1 MYASTKTAADIIM
14 DRESLSEW
22 AKDKPLSILQ
32 LDPADRAVLRIAD
45 ERDAIQKKTF
55 TKWVNKHLKKANR
68 RVEDLFED
76 LRDGHNLLSLL
87 EVLSGEHLPREK
99 GKMRF
104 HMLQNAQMALDF
116 LRYKKIKLVNIR
128 AEDIVDGNPKLTL
141 GLIWT
146 IILHFQI
153 SDIVVGKEDNVSA
166 REALL
171 SWARRSTSRY
181 PGVRV
186 NDFTTSWRDGLAFSA
201 LVHRN
206 RPDLLDWR
214 KARTIRPSERLE
226 NAFYI
231 AEKEYG
237 VTRLLDPEDVDTNEP
252 DEKSLITYI
261 SSLYDVF
268 PEPPSIHPL
277 FDVESQRRVQ
287 EYRDLAR
294 QYIYW
299 CREKSAYLQERT
311 FPSNLIEL
319 KRLLNDLHHFRSE
332 EVSARKREKLKLV
345 QIYKELER
353 YFESIG
359 EIDVAPELRPDAI
372 EKAWYRMQTALQDRE
387 IILQQEI
394 ERLERLQ
401 RLAEKVQ
408 REIKHIEV
416 KLTDIETHIS
426 EETVRIDRLHPV
438 DAKNIVE
445 SFELELRHMEE
456 PIQNMNQDCHLLSEG
471 HYNTVE
477 DLHKKVNKVHQ
488 RWAQLRATL
497 HTNLVQKLSGLK
509 YPIHETTLTRQT
521 RMVVESR
528 QIETNQHF
536 RNLQEHIEWCQ
547 TKLKQLLAADFG
559 SDLGS
564 VKEELDRQQYE
575 HKIIDQFH
583 VKILNDERHQNK
595 FINDELH
602 LYQQRLNQLQKVYA
616 ELLSTSTK
624 RLSDLDSL
632 QHFLIQASAELQ
644 WLNEKEQIEISRD
657 WADKN
662 LDLSSVHRYY
672 ENLMSDLEKRELHFG
687 TILDRGETLLN
698 QQHPASKCIESHLTV
713 LQQQWAWLL
722 QLTLCLEVHLK
733 HATEYHQFFAEIK
746 DAEQWLI
753 NRDETLNNKYSQ
765 SDFGLDQGENL
776 LRGMQDLREEF
787 NAFGET
793 VANLQ
798 HRAQTIVPLTKRR
811 QPLSQPGSV
820 QAICAYQQQGQIQ
833 IDKGETCTL
842 LDNSGRLK
850 WRVRTSKDFEGPIP
864 SACLLIP
871 PPDKEAT
878 TAAERLK
885 RLFDRSINLW
895 QKKHLRLRQNMIFAT
910 IRVVKSWDFDQFLA
924 MGPEQRTAIRRALN
938 DDADKLLSEGDP
950 NDPQL
955 RRLSREMEEVNR
967 LFDEFEKRARA
978 EEESKKAS
986 RIFTEE
992 CVSVKAKLEDMAREL
1007 EQNISA
1013 PLPRDVD
1020 SLDHVLQI
1028 HSDYERR
1035 LHLLDPEL
1043 QHLQETFRTIVLK
1056 TPALKKSLDSLMVL
1070 WKELSSLSNL
1080 HKDRLKL
1087 LETSLIG
1094 LDDNEH
1100 FISEIENELGRH
1112 RDLPS
1117 TPEGLQMIFKQL
1129 SQIQEAVTQQQP
1141 HMEKMTDAADQLGRM
1156 GVPSKVLNDLKRLHS
1171 NVERL
1176 NTRWSAICNQL
1187 AERMRSCEN
1196 AIVMMKNLH
1205 SSIQVEES
1213 WVDGTTEKLSAMPAA
1228 TSAYELDKMLGEA
1241 LERKAKIENINLSG
1255 KRLLREAKIYD
1266 SKCLHFIDWLL
1277 EVRPSFSP
1285 PHQDWDNI
1293 DPVAVQNLSIFC
1305 NNLNTKFQYLL
1316 EQLYQRLQ
1324 VAIDANEFE
1333 RLKFAESLEEPLK
1346 ILQRHKIPT
1355 TKNYDCFTT
1364 TNKTTTQYASIKDIR
1379 TPIGIA
1385 IAISEGDS
1393 QTEKKESANLEKNI
1407 ELENNRQVPDCKAL
1421 SDISPGCSLRIN
1433 EATQPIALNVNAGRL
1448 LASDDRIP
1456 LGEAVNRKLIDV
1468 QPFYKLMDPRSD
1480 SETKNISQLEVLQ
1493 EEYNRKKADR
1503 EAMVK
1508 PNEEKNLADID
1519 KLDKFKTINRNSDTE
1534 TITPDYV
1541 VRHESVTI
1549 KSNALC
1555 LSDAIEHGL
1564 VNSDGWIADRN
1575 SGERFKLDVAIAKQI
1590 IDPSIREVVDVSNDS
1605 KITVEEAIRRGILNV
1620 AMGHYINES
1629 TEEKL
1634 SFHDAKT
1641 LQLITKPCTLKDVCD
1656 KNLMDKMA
1664 RITSPMCR
1672 KKLTITEAIEVGV
1685 LDFDS
1690 LKCITRKK
1698 GELVT
1703 LQNAIKDDIILPAE
1717 SQYRNFSTGEIF
1729 SIPEAVERGLIS
1741 SVRQT
1746 PIFDI
1751 DGFKDRQSND
1761 FFSFNVALSRGILH
1775 RSSSGFTVE
1784 IIRDT
1789 YKSLEEAMIE
1799 GLIRSE
1805 VYEMFHKKVGIKNA
1819 SGKEFNL
1826 LDLCYHNLINPKSG
1840 CLLDPK
1846 SGQTIPL
1853 DIALKRK
1860 FITAEGAL
1868 RLSSLLNITLT
1879 TETVTRTVNRYVTI
1893 HTKEQLRLPSTKA
1906 LSFTEAIRQE
1916 LVDEDKQMFTDPNT
1930 GMTYSIQQALTYGLL
1945 GVDSNDNLSESA
1957 KKFKST
1963 ITIMAKQRVADMD
1976 PNEANLQQYV
1986 DNYLDI
1992 PFTENHSNSG
2002 DLNDKFIGSDQVS
2015 IMVKENS
2022 QTAKCEIFSPE
2033 PLQIA
2038 PGIIYDPSTAL
2049 VIFIQSGQTENILK
2063 AARLGLIDDKLIRI
2077 FDPETQENISL
2088 RESVDRKIY
2097 DPELCSIL
2105 AESGCRLNI
2114 ITAIQKGV
2122 LTVSGTPLVAAEDAL
2137 HLVKFI
2143 ANPSTN
2149 EQITAEVA
2157 YERGTIAKDNLITQK
2172 SIARAM
2178 RNEKIGVFHKIR
2190 KVRLKLKE
2198 ALEKG
2203 AIDGETYG
2211 ILKNEQNFINENN
2224 ERLSISEAIDL
2235 GFVDG
2240 NKGKVVDPQR
2250 NCILNL
2256 HEAVDAHII
2265 DSDAAGLLIP
2275 LVKSLSIPKLM
2286 EQGLIDTKTNK
2297 IIHPESACFLNIHE
2311 AIICE
2316 ILDPFSKIK
2325 EPAEC
2330 TIIDAF
2336 EKKIIDADE
2345 CTFKVNKK
2353 SLSLT
2358 ESIAL
2363 NIFETKSDLKP
2374 SLMPIPPVGMTFAV
2388 IVERGLL
2395 KTKPASI
2402 IHPELKIQIPL
2413 QKAIKEGFIMSIP
2426 YPPKSKAIGV
2436 IQAVEEGLINVENKT
2451 FSHPDEDVHLSIR
2464 QALEKGVLVVKPI
2477 CEFVASQRPTPQTNF
2492 TDSVNTA
2499 HEISTKTIELT
2510 QEYVLISNDEFRNI
2524 ETQVS
2529 RSTSEGNVLETTV
2542 SDNRAKTK
2550 HLNSFA
2556 QISNDRGQS
2565 CVSRVHI
2572 EKNYV
2577 PEVAEKPK
2585 PSSSYT
2591 TVNKAKEA
2599 LTKGTTGI
2607 VAAHVLAGASIV
2619 SGIKEFNSGI
2629 TKGSFKK
2636 GKKQKKRESNE
2647 DVDTEQNKLSSISEQ
2662 RLVRSAS
2669 PVLHDPDNSFKDLQL
2684 EANVFSDRNEN
2695 QVEIKRTQ
2703 NVDTE
2708 DHINSPRSSKTNST
2722 CPGFKADVTANTG
2735 QVPFDLI
2742 SQTTAYE
2749 PKEESLKN
2757 NLMKCNKMQWTSQK
2771 VNNFGPSPYLVNTS
2785 DQITIENLSRLNV
2798 YDKNN
2803 EHFTNPSTGSKIPFH
2818 ALVSEMNIFNPETTL
2833 VKNFTTEQYE
2843 SLTQALERPL
2853 LDRNNGHMVDPKTGT
2868 KISFFESVH
2877 RNWIVLSK
2885 INERKQAAI
2894 ENVINKKT
2902 GEVILEDGRVSSIV
2916 DAINNGVIDIQSIS
2930 VRDPV
2935 SGEVIPLRMA
2945 IELGVVDMQA
2955 GTVIDIQTL
2964 QEIPMEDAFKLGF
2977 LVPGSRKPISLEAA
2991 VRQGL
2996 YDPATGKLYD
3006 LESNNQVDVQRS
3018 IEIGLINPKIS
3029 LIVDTTT
3036 KREIKLDCALED
3048 DLVVTEI
3055 GKIKDKK
3062 ANILVSLDV
3071 GLERK
3076 LLKTDHI
3083 TWSLPEMLQREYY
3096 IPRSGKI
3103 LNPITGEEICI
3114 RQAIEFGVVELDSCL
3129 IKNDEKSLIVSSKQ
3143 AIKEGLL
3150 DIVQGTLSCPNIQ
3163 LDEAFV
3169 KGYIFSTKKPLSLV
3183 DCLLR
3188 EIYDPNTARFS
3199 IDEESVDLQTAL
3211 VLKLI
3216 NSEELILLDPKNDCI
3231 ISLREAISKGYIDP
3245 IHGLVISPY
3254 SNTGQSLPE
3263 ALESRILIPH
3273 KRKRSLPD
3281 AVYRGLYD
3289 PKTGVFSNTITRE
3302 KLSTECAIRRG
3313 ILDPNS
3319 TIVNTAD
3326 KVLSFEM
3333 AIASGFVDTKKGTV
3347 KDKYNRAI
3355 DYKEAFDRGIL
3366 IETQIPISLME
3377 AIIKRIYNE
3386 QDDTFMDP
3394 RTGKKLSLSEAIENK
3409 LLDEESVQI
3418 KDSNTDLYEEFNL
3431 SDAKATGLIDSCSA
3445 VLIYNNQKFTIKDAF
3460 DVGIL
3465 NDTRAPISLQKALH
3479 RGLFDEIDGKFV
3491 DPNNKRKLTLLEAI
3505 RNFVINSQLPCYFD
3519 AVPENMHDLAETCHM
3534 GIINCIE
3541 GVFRVPGS
3549 NTFISLHKALKL
3561 GLIVD
3566 IENSNFG
3573 LYELLAMKFYDVAT
3587 RKVVHPVSG
3596 RRLSLKEAC
3605 AEGIVSSS
3613 ASLVKNHKTGQYTNL
3628 AFSIKHNFID
3638 DINGCYNLSESNQ
3651 IDLQEARAQGL
3662 IVSNRRYFDLELI
3675 MKMRLLDSE
3684 SGTFCDPISGDFC
3697 NLLQGIQSGLI
3708 NATTTAFKNLA
3719 TGEDIPL
3726 ILAIEKGDV
3735 DVEKG
3740 RVFDHGRKIS
3750 YNYDVAMRRGVFVT
3764 MTKAMSDED
3773 LVRRHS
3779 RCLNEHISGS
3789 VSFNGPREM
3798 SLEEAIAYKII
3809 DPKFAFVRDYK
3820 SHKEV
3825 SFEIA
3830 RQSGIIDLSKR
3841 TFVDPE
3847 ASIFQFDATSVIFA
3861 SEPITF
3867 DRAVEINALDLK
3879 SGVLT
3884 YINSSKCQ
3892 EEESVNNAPEFKV
3905 YSLKDAI
3912 TKGIMD
3918 PDSAFVKD
3926 LAKSKLVRLP
3936 EAFRKGLIDANQAN
3950 VVNTKTSKICSLQE
3964 AYESGLLITPKRS
3977 FSLIEAIT
3985 FKLYIPSTGT
3995 FIDPFHTNGNITK
4008 PRTITLAEA
4017 ITNGLIEPSSTV
4029 IRNSST
4035 GEIIP
4040 FTAAINVGLVD
4051 SQKGCLLCV
4060 DHSNVDFAEAAEKG
4074 LLLKAE
4080 QRQAVFEKFNL
4091 CEQNVTNL
4099 LEWVNKIEHK
4109 IANIGGPRE
4118 KMDELR
4124 NQINAIKQIK
4134 DEIESQQRSVATC
4147 SEQIRQ
4153 IVLTGGDVL
4162 SAPEI
4167 ATVESAGR
4175 ELRSRVD
4182 RANDRVQRL
4191 LRRLDASRDELTKL
4205 RSELDIFSAWLQSA
4219 RHILEDKERSLSDLS
4234 RLSTQVESIREFV
4247 SDVIGHQA
4255 DLRFITMA
4263 TQKFVDESKEFL
4275 AILNDFRTSL
4285 PERLP
4290 HVEPLPST
4298 ESSIR
4303 QEVSLASAHYKDL
4316 MNRVNA
4322 LQDRISGLSGRQRE
4336 YQESIDKVNEWLR
4349 SIRPHA
4355 LRIIGDPI
4363 GEDSKSVQEQMSEAK
4378 ALYNE
4383 LLSNGRLV
4391 DYAQQTLDSLLR
4403 TLGTQLNPAEIKLLE
4418 LPITELKES
4427 YQGLLDSLGEH
4438 CKNLD
4443 RTLVQSQGVQDALE
4457 SLSNWVTQ
4465 AEEKYKLQLRLAS
4478 LIKERLQEQMREHK
4492 AFLADVQSHQ
4502 ISIDSVYSS
4511 AQLLVKAALSAR
4523 IAKMV
4528 ENNLNDITNK
4538 FNRLFDKAVKRGE
4551 FFDDIYNKLCRY
4563 LDEITNVEQSIGS
4576 LQEAIDSR
4584 DTTLLTAEDQMKR
4597 MIEISNRKEKFSS
4610 TFDDCMR
4617 HGKDLITIR
4626 DVTDTSLLRDR
4637 IKALESQWR
4646 NFTVNLEDKM
4656 KLSKQKSEH
4665 RATYENLKSQ
4675 VLIWLAGMESRIAG
4689 LDPVAIDLNKI
4700 TQQNDELKPIFKDYR
4715 EYASTIDKIN
4725 DIGAHYDALI
4735 RPESPSRKR
4744 SIFSPIK
4751 RVSPL
4756 RRMSGETRSPSPTK
4770 GGILSPLS
4778 TGSSGFGSRRSSQD
4792 GFQLTEISPVQQQLS
4807 EINNRYGLIG
4817 VRLNDRQNELD
4828 NMNEEIRKQ
4837 YENLK
4842 NLSIFL
4848 DRIHRQLPKE
4858 TISNKDEVDRCNKQA
4873 KRTIEDMYE
4882 KQSLLDTTKTQIKDI
4897 LRRKSEV
4904 YGADQLRTENE
4915 NVLDKWKHLSEACK
4929 NCINFSDKLRDFL
4942 DTHNNLKNWLDSK
4955 ERMLT
4960 VLGPIS
4966 SDPRMVQSQVQQVQV
4981 LREEFRTQQ
4990 PQLKHFQEIGQ
5001 SILNYP
5007 HSETLDGVAVSKK
5020 LQDIDGKWEDLV
5032 SRLDERA
5039 NCLGGAADSSKEFD
5053 AAVSRLKEALQ
5064 QISDNLD
5071 ILPSHMDYQEK
5082 LRKIENL
5089 ERQLEGQRPLLAD
5102 AEQSATAL
5110 CNILGDSASRADVNS
5125 RVVALGKQYQTLQKK
5140 LDTKKAETE
5149 ATLRNGRQFTESC
5162 SKTLGWLSGELTN
5175 LNERLLVSAHKPSLQ
5190 HQVDSHEP
5198 IYREIMARE
5207 HEIIMLLNKGKDL
5220 SDLQQD
5226 RIAKRD
5232 LDRIQQQWEK
5242 LRREAVERHT
5252 RLQTCME
5259 YCRKYIQNSE
5269 IFLTWLR
5276 LAEDK
5281 LNSFAPGVL
5290 SKSKL
5295 ENHLRDLQAF
5305 RSEVWKHSNDYENT
5319 KVSGETFLN
5328 SCDIDKESISK
5339 ELRDIHEK
5347 WESLNN
5353 DLIARAQEIENYSR
5367 RLGDFNDELRNLNH
5381 DVSRCEDRL
5390 AAHDALGG
5398 TAKDAKLVERVK
5410 TIREELRNL
5419 QNPLQRLKNM
5429 ANEICVEIRA
5439 LGGDAEHL
5447 IDDVDNIADRITEL
5461 ERRLNDRLDVLQSV
5475 ATAVSHF
5482 NDKVKVLATD
5492 INELENEIENLSA
5505 PAREIQIVQVQY
5517 DETTKLRSKIDRAAE
5532 GIEECELAA
5541 DALVDA
5547 GFSPDAAQTREQ
5559 ISILRKNLMRLD
5571 NRLRSHSHILEETLL
5586 TLQNFYEIQ
5595 SHTLNDIH
5603 KVVEEFRLMKPVA
5616 SELDHIRRQQEDFRN
5631 FRMQKLESLC
5641 KNVDKV
5647 NITGRDLVRSAASG
5661 VSTNNIEKDLE
5672 NLNECWNDL
5681 KERMNERDRRLDVA
5695 LLHSGKFQEALE
5707 GLAKWLSDT
5716 EEMVKNQKA
5725 PSSDYKVIKAQ
5736 LQEQKF
5742 LKKMLLDRQNSM
5754 SSLSSLSKE
5763 VISHTDISERSV
5775 IEKQLQDLMERFDT
5789 LTYGAE
5795 RRERDLEE
5803 TMGIAKRFHDK
5814 INPLQ
5819 LWLDTTERT
5828 VKSMELVPTDEEK
5841 IQQRIL
5847 EHERLHNEILEE
5859 KPNFSQMADIASQ
5872 LMHLIS
5878 DDEAVNLSEKVR
5890 KITDRYTELVDSS
5903 ENIGSLLNES
5913 RKGLRHLVLTY
5924 QDLAAWMEHME
5935 IELKRFHSVPVFAEK
5950 LLEQMDLL
5958 LQLNENIANHAP
5970 NVESTVECGAE
5981 LMKHISN
5988 DEALQLKD
5996 KLDSLQ
6002 RRYGEL
6008 TNRGGDLLKNS
6019 QNALPLVQQFHGGH
6033 SRLIEWMQ
6041 IAETSLSLSE
6051 PRQFDVLRLEGELAE
6066 MRTVLDVVNL
6076 VGPQLCQISPGEGA
6090 AVIENIVT
6098 RDNRRFDAIVEQIQR
6113 KAERLHLSNQR
6124 AKEVM
6129 NGIDELLEWFR
6140 DMDATLRDAELPAI
6154 EPKLVRGQLQE
6165 HRSINDDISGQKGR
6179 VRDITAASKKVLRE
6193 SPQSDNTS
6201 TLREK
6206 LEDLKEIVETVVQL
6220 CSERLSTLE
6229 QALPLSE
6236 HFADSHAGLS
6246 AWFDDMEAQISRLS
6260 TPALRPDQ
6268 ISQQQDRNER
6278 LLQSILEHK
6287 PLLDKLNKTGEA
6299 LGALVTD
6306 DDSGKINEILTTDS
6320 ARYSALRQEV
6330 RERQQA
6336 LENALQESSQF
6347 SDKIE
6352 GLLRALTNT
6361 VEQVNQL
6368 DPLSALPQK
6377 IREQIED
6384 NAAIGE
6390 DLEKRADAFN
6400 AVQRAANDVI
6410 AKAGNKSDPAIRDIK
6425 SKLEKLNTLWSDVKK
6440 ATKRR
6445 GSSLNDILSL
6455 AESFWNQLLC
6465 VMKSLKDLEENLSAQ
6480 EAPAAQPQEIQKQQ
6494 VALQEIRYEIDQTKP
6509 EVEQVRRRGNNLMS
6523 MCGEPDKPEVKK
6535 HIDDLDNAWDNITAL
6550 YAKREENL
6558 IDAMEKAME
6567 FHETLQKLLQF
6578 LTNAEENFTRLGQ
6591 IGTDIDAVKQQ
6602 IDQLRSFK
6610 DEVDPH
6616 MVKIEALNRQA
6627 IELTERTSPEQAAS
6641 IREPLLVVNR
6651 RWDSLLRCMVER
6663 QKQLEHALLHLGQF
6677 QHALSE
6683 LLVWI
6688 NKTDITLD
6696 QLKPIPGDPQLL
6708 EVELA
6713 KLKVLANDIQA
6724 HQNSVDTLND
6734 AGRHLIE
6741 SEKGSLEASTTQEK
6755 LRKLNQE
6762 WKTLLQKSSDRQ
6774 HELEE
6779 SLREAHGYISEVQD
6793 ILGWLGDVDA
6803 VIGASKPVGGL
6814 PETAAEQLERFM
6826 EVYNEL
6832 EENRPKV
6839 ETIQTQGQE
6848 YIKKQNQIKVSS
6860 SNLQHTLRTLKQ
6872 RWDAV
6877 ISRASDKKIKLEIA
6891 LKEATEFHETLQTF
6905 VEWLNQAE
6913 KQLANAQPVSRV
6925 LETIQAQMEDH
6936 KILQKD
6942 VSTHREAMLLL
6953 DKKGT
6958 HLKYFSQK
6966 QDVIL
6971 IKNLLVS
6978 VQHRWERIVSKAA
6991 ERTRALDHG
7000 YKEAREFN
7008 DSWSNMMQYLEETE
7022 AILDQII
7029 EEAANTKEP
7038 QKIKKCI
7045 SKIKDTHRQLT
7056 GKQSSYDSTM
7066 RSGKNL
7072 IERAPKSD
7080 EPIMG
7085 KMLCDLKDRWSRVL
7099 LKSIERQRKLEE
7111 ALLLSGQFS
7120 DALGELL
7127 DWLKKAESI
7136 LNQDGLVHGDLETV
7150 QGLWEQHKHLEQDLQ
7165 KRSTQ
7170 MQSVLKT
7177 GRGLERSGNNPDIG
7191 LQLDELQ
7198 SIWDE
7203 VKNDTAKRGERLQQA
7218 LKDAEKLNKNIQ
7230 GIFDWLDH
7238 AEHKLRY
7245 AKNAP
7250 DDERISREMMETHKE
7265 FMADLSLRERQKV
7278 ETFKFA
7284 EEIIS
7289 KAYPDAIPIIKNWLN
7304 IIEERW
7310 EEVKQWGVN
7319 RESKLEQ
7326 HLQSLKD
7333 LDDTIEKLLIWL
7345 NGLEATLLNLERE
7358 SLPDEIA
7365 PLEKLIEDHKEFM
7378 ENTARRQAEI
7388 DRACKPKQLT
7398 VGSRK
7403 TSRAAK
7409 TPVRGSSH
7417 DIREQS
7423 PDGTLRRQSFKGSR
7437 DYGLNVRKSGSR
7449 ITPNRDTPDRDRLPH
7464 YGPRF
7469 SPSSVGSELE
7479 FRSSRAKLL
7488 WDKWRQVWM
7497 LSWERQRRLNDHLMY
7512 LKDLERVRNFS
7523 WDDWRKRFL
7532 KYMNHKKSRLTDLFR
7547 KMDKD
7552 NNGLIPRGEFIDGIL
7567 NTKFDTSRMEMGA
7580 VADLFDRNGEGLIDW
7595 QEFIAALRPDWQER
7609 KPVTD
7614 SDKIHDEVK
7623 RLVMLCTCRQKFR
7636 VFQVGE
7642 GKYRFGDSQKLRLV
7656 RILRSTVMVRVGG
7669 GWVALDEFLQKNDPC
7684 RADEHLAEL
7693 MPIFE
7698 RIRAQEQVPC
7708 AFPIHMGAAGG
7719 TIFMR
7724 CNNSRSVPLSPH
7736 VIHCHPTTLSV
7747 RERSVRSIPM
7757 SKPSRSSLSA
7767 STPDSLSDNEG
7778 NQGGNTSGR
7787 YTPRKVTYTSIR
7799 TGLTPSASRP
7809 NSKPNSRP
7817 LSRQGSKPSSRQG
7830 STLSLDSTDEATP
7843 SRIPQRK
7850 ASSGGTGSNPRPS
7863 RLSVT
7868 PTTSRTNGAGAIPR
7882 KTASGSASPAPTIHG
7897 GMIRSSSIP
7906 ALTGFGFKP
7915 SIRTSRIPIKISLSE
7930 NSSPTCSALSSANYN
7945 FGRSGTSTPSGLQTP
7960 RKNSGDPSVSSNMRR
7975 TSRGTTPVEKREPF
7989 RL

>member
-1 MYASTKTAADIIM
+1 MTSHAYYK
-14 DRESLSEW
+14 DRLGFDPNEGQYESLNTIR
-22 AKDKPLSILQ
+22 KDKNRHYHYQQPQHRRQQQHSTTTSPARISILPGVTS
-32 LDPADRAVLRIAD
+32 LDQYVDTCPAKKAKSSPAVPHGGYEDALTQFKGTMSIWEYFVENLD
-45 ERDAIQKKTF
+45 NIYERDAIQKKTF
-55 TKWVNKHLKKANR
+55 TKWVNKHLKKTYTMLHVCVITNDGPCCPPYPANR

-1228 TSAYELDKMLGEA
+1228 TSAYELD
-1241 LERKAKIENINLSG
+1241 
-1255 KRLLREAKIYD
+1255 
-1266 SKCLHFIDWLL
+1266 
-1277 EVRPSFSP
+1277 
-1285 PHQDWDNI
+1285 
-1293 DPVAVQNLSIFC
+1293 
-1305 NNLNTKFQYLL
+1305 
-1316 EQLYQRLQ
+1316 
-1324 VAIDANEFE
+1324 
-1333 RLKFAESLEEPLK
+1333 
-1346 ILQRHKIPT
+1346 
-1355 TKNYDCFTT
+1355 
-1364 TNKTTTQYASIKDIR
+1364 
-1379 TPIGIA
+1379 
-1385 IAISEGDS
+1385 
-1393 QTEKKESANLEKNI
+1393 
-1407 ELENNRQVPDCKAL
+1407 
-1421 SDISPGCSLRIN
+1421 
-1433 EATQPIALNVNAGRL
+1433 
-1448 LASDDRIP
+1448 
-1456 LGEAVNRKLIDV
+1456 
-1468 QPFYKLMDPRSD
+1468 
-1480 SETKNISQLEVLQ
+1480 
-1493 EEYNRKKADR
+1493 
-1503 EAMVK
+1503 
-1508 PNEEKNLADID
+1508 
-1519 KLDKFKTINRNSDTE
+1519 
-1534 TITPDYV
+1534 
-1541 VRHESVTI
+1541 
-1549 KSNALC
+1549 
-1555 LSDAIEHGL
+1555 
-1564 VNSDGWIADRN
+1564 
-1575 SGERFKLDVAIAKQI
+1575 
-1590 IDPSIREVVDVSNDS
+1590 
-1605 KITVEEAIRRGILNV
+1605 
-1620 AMGHYINES
+1620 
-1629 TEEKL
+1629 
-1634 SFHDAKT
+1634 
-1641 LQLITKPCTLKDVCD
+1641 
-1656 KNLMDKMA
+1656 
-1664 RITSPMCR
+1664 
-1672 KKLTITEAIEVGV
+1672 
-1685 LDFDS
+1685 
-1690 LKCITRKK
+1690 
-1698 GELVT
+1698 
-1703 LQNAIKDDIILPAE
+1703 
-1717 SQYRNFSTGEIF
+1717 
-1729 SIPEAVERGLIS
+1729 
-1741 SVRQT
+1741 
-1746 PIFDI
+1746 
-1751 DGFKDRQSND
+1751 
-1761 FFSFNVALSRGILH
+1761 
-1775 RSSSGFTVE
+1775 
-1784 IIRDT
+1784 
-1789 YKSLEEAMIE
+1789 
-1799 GLIRSE
+1799 
-1805 VYEMFHKKVGIKNA
+1805 
-1819 SGKEFNL
+1819 
-1826 LDLCYHNLINPKSG
+1826 
-1840 CLLDPK
+1840 
-1846 SGQTIPL
+1846 
-1853 DIALKRK
+1853 
-1860 FITAEGAL
+1860 
-1868 RLSSLLNITLT
+1868 
-1879 TETVTRTVNRYVTI
+1879 
-1893 HTKEQLRLPSTKA
+1893 
-1906 LSFTEAIRQE
+1906 
-1916 LVDEDKQMFTDPNT
+1916 
-1930 GMTYSIQQALTYGLL
+1930 
-1945 GVDSNDNLSESA
+1945 
-1957 KKFKST
+1957 
-1963 ITIMAKQRVADMD
+1963 
-1976 PNEANLQQYV
+1976 
-1986 DNYLDI
+1986 
-1992 PFTENHSNSG
+1992 
-2002 DLNDKFIGSDQVS
+2002 
-2015 IMVKENS
+2015 
-2022 QTAKCEIFSPE
+2022 
-2033 PLQIA
+2033 
-2038 PGIIYDPSTAL
+2038 
-2049 VIFIQSGQTENILK
+2049 
-2063 AARLGLIDDKLIRI
+2063 
-2077 FDPETQENISL
+2077 
-2088 RESVDRKIY
+2088 
-2097 DPELCSIL
+2097 
-2105 AESGCRLNI
+2105 
-2114 ITAIQKGV
+2114 
-2122 LTVSGTPLVAAEDAL
+2122 
-2137 HLVKFI
+2137 
-2143 ANPSTN
+2143 
-2149 EQITAEVA
+2149 
-2157 YERGTIAKDNLITQK
+2157 
-2172 SIARAM
+2172 
-2178 RNEKIGVFHKIR
+2178 
-2190 KVRLKLKE
+2190 
-2198 ALEKG
+2198 
-2203 AIDGETYG
+2203 
-2211 ILKNEQNFINENN
+2211 
-2224 ERLSISEAIDL
+2224 
-2235 GFVDG
+2235 
-2240 NKGKVVDPQR
+2240 
-2250 NCILNL
+2250 
-2256 HEAVDAHII
+2256 
-2265 DSDAAGLLIP
+2265 
-2275 LVKSLSIPKLM
+2275 
-2286 EQGLIDTKTNK
+2286 
-2297 IIHPESACFLNIHE
+2297 
-2311 AIICE
+2311 
-2316 ILDPFSKIK
+2316 
-2325 EPAEC
+2325 
-2330 TIIDAF
+2330 
-2336 EKKIIDADE
+2336 
-2345 CTFKVNKK
+2345 
-2353 SLSLT
+2353 
-2358 ESIAL
+2358 
-2363 NIFETKSDLKP
+2363 
-2374 SLMPIPPVGMTFAV
+2374 
-2388 IVERGLL
+2388 
-2395 KTKPASI
+2395 
-2402 IHPELKIQIPL
+2402 
-2413 QKAIKEGFIMSIP
+2413 
-2426 YPPKSKAIGV
+2426 
-2436 IQAVEEGLINVENKT
+2436 
-2451 FSHPDEDVHLSIR
+2451 
-2464 QALEKGVLVVKPI
+2464 
-2477 CEFVASQRPTPQTNF
+2477 
-2492 TDSVNTA
+2492 
-2499 HEISTKTIELT
+2499 
-2510 QEYVLISNDEFRNI
+2510 
-2524 ETQVS
+2524 
-2529 RSTSEGNVLETTV
+2529 
-2542 SDNRAKTK
+2542 
-2550 HLNSFA
+2550 
-2556 QISNDRGQS
+2556 
-2565 CVSRVHI
+2565 
-2572 EKNYV
+2572 
-2577 PEVAEKPK
+2577 
-2585 PSSSYT
+2585 
-2591 TVNKAKEA
+2591 
-2599 LTKGTTGI
+2599 
-2607 VAAHVLAGASIV
+2607 
-2619 SGIKEFNSGI
+2619 
-2629 TKGSFKK
+2629 
-2636 GKKQKKRESNE
+2636 
-2647 DVDTEQNKLSSISEQ
+2647 
-2662 RLVRSAS
+2662 
-2669 PVLHDPDNSFKDLQL
+2669 
-2684 EANVFSDRNEN
+2684 
-2695 QVEIKRTQ
+2695 
-2703 NVDTE
+2703 
-2708 DHINSPRSSKTNST
+2708 
-2722 CPGFKADVTANTG
+2722 
-2735 QVPFDLI
+2735 
-2742 SQTTAYE
+2742 
-2749 PKEESLKN
+2749 
-2757 NLMKCNKMQWTSQK
+2757 
-2771 VNNFGPSPYLVNTS
+2771 
-2785 DQITIENLSRLNV
+2785 
-2798 YDKNN
+2798 
-2803 EHFTNPSTGSKIPFH
+2803 
-2818 ALVSEMNIFNPETTL
+2818 
-2833 VKNFTTEQYE
+2833 
-2843 SLTQALERPL
+2843 
-2853 LDRNNGHMVDPKTGT
+2853 
-2868 KISFFESVH
+2868 
-2877 RNWIVLSK
+2877 
-2885 INERKQAAI
+2885 
-2894 ENVINKKT
+2894 
-2902 GEVILEDGRVSSIV
+2902 
-2916 DAINNGVIDIQSIS
+2916 
-2930 VRDPV
+2930 
-2935 SGEVIPLRMA
+2935 
-2945 IELGVVDMQA
+2945 
-2955 GTVIDIQTL
+2955 
-2964 QEIPMEDAFKLGF
+2964 
-2977 LVPGSRKPISLEAA
+2977 
-2991 VRQGL
+2991 
-2996 YDPATGKLYD
+2996 
-3006 LESNNQVDVQRS
+3006 
-3018 IEIGLINPKIS
+3018 
-3029 LIVDTTT
+3029 
-3036 KREIKLDCALED
+3036 
-3048 DLVVTEI
+3048 
-3055 GKIKDKK
+3055 
-3062 ANILVSLDV
+3062 
-3071 GLERK
+3071 
-3076 LLKTDHI
+3076 
-3083 TWSLPEMLQREYY
+3083 
-3096 IPRSGKI
+3096 
-3103 LNPITGEEICI
+3103 
-3114 RQAIEFGVVELDSCL
+3114 
-3129 IKNDEKSLIVSSKQ
+3129 
-3143 AIKEGLL
+3143 
-3150 DIVQGTLSCPNIQ
+3150 
-3163 LDEAFV
+3163 
-3169 KGYIFSTKKPLSLV
+3169 
-3183 DCLLR
+3183 
-3188 EIYDPNTARFS
+3188 
-3199 IDEESVDLQTAL
+3199 
-3211 VLKLI
+3211 
-3216 NSEELILLDPKNDCI
+3216 
-3231 ISLREAISKGYIDP
+3231 
-3245 IHGLVISPY
+3245 
-3254 SNTGQSLPE
+3254 
-3263 ALESRILIPH
+3263 
-3273 KRKRSLPD
+3273 
-3281 AVYRGLYD
+3281 
-3289 PKTGVFSNTITRE
+3289 
-3302 KLSTECAIRRG
+3302 
-3313 ILDPNS
+3313 
-3319 TIVNTAD
+3319 
-3326 KVLSFEM
+3326 
-3333 AIASGFVDTKKGTV
+3333 
-3347 KDKYNRAI
+3347 
-3355 DYKEAFDRGIL
+3355 
-3366 IETQIPISLME
+3366 
-3377 AIIKRIYNE
+3377 
-3386 QDDTFMDP
+3386 
-3394 RTGKKLSLSEAIENK
+3394 
-3409 LLDEESVQI
+3409 
-3418 KDSNTDLYEEFNL
+3418 
-3431 SDAKATGLIDSCSA
+3431 
-3445 VLIYNNQKFTIKDAF
+3445 
-3460 DVGIL
+3460 
-3465 NDTRAPISLQKALH
+3465 
-3479 RGLFDEIDGKFV
+3479 
-3491 DPNNKRKLTLLEAI
+3491 
-3505 RNFVINSQLPCYFD
+3505 
-3519 AVPENMHDLAETCHM
+3519 
-3534 GIINCIE
+3534 
-3541 GVFRVPGS
+3541 
-3549 NTFISLHKALKL
+3549 
-3561 GLIVD
+3561 
-3566 IENSNFG
+3566 
-3573 LYELLAMKFYDVAT
+3573 
-3587 RKVVHPVSG
+3587 
-3596 RRLSLKEAC
+3596 
-3605 AEGIVSSS
+3605 
-3613 ASLVKNHKTGQYTNL
+3613 
-3628 AFSIKHNFID
+3628 
-3638 DINGCYNLSESNQ
+3638 
-3651 IDLQEARAQGL
+3651 
-3662 IVSNRRYFDLELI
+3662 
-3675 MKMRLLDSE
+3675 
-3684 SGTFCDPISGDFC
+3684 
-3697 NLLQGIQSGLI
+3697 
-3708 NATTTAFKNLA
+3708 
-3719 TGEDIPL
+3719 
-3726 ILAIEKGDV
+3726 
-3735 DVEKG
+3735 
-3740 RVFDHGRKIS
+3740 
-3750 YNYDVAMRRGVFVT
+3750 
-3764 MTKAMSDED
+3764 
-3773 LVRRHS
+3773 
-3779 RCLNEHISGS
+3779 
-3789 VSFNGPREM
+3789 
-3798 SLEEAIAYKII
+3798 
-3809 DPKFAFVRDYK
+3809 
-3820 SHKEV
+3820 
-3825 SFEIA
+3825 
-3830 RQSGIIDLSKR
+3830 
-3841 TFVDPE
+3841 
-3847 ASIFQFDATSVIFA
+3847 
-3861 SEPITF
+3861 
-3867 DRAVEINALDLK
+3867 
-3879 SGVLT
+3879 
-3884 YINSSKCQ
+3884 
-3892 EEESVNNAPEFKV
+3892 
-3905 YSLKDAI
+3905 
-3912 TKGIMD
+3912 
-3918 PDSAFVKD
+3918 
-3926 LAKSKLVRLP
+3926 
-3936 EAFRKGLIDANQAN
+3936 
-3950 VVNTKTSKICSLQE
+3950 
-3964 AYESGLLITPKRS
+3964 
-3977 FSLIEAIT
+3977 
-3985 FKLYIPSTGT
+3985 
-3995 FIDPFHTNGNITK
+3995 
-4008 PRTITLAEA
+4008 
-4017 ITNGLIEPSSTV
+4017 
-4029 IRNSST
+4029 
-4035 GEIIP
+4035 
-4040 FTAAINVGLVD
+4040 
-4051 SQKGCLLCV
+4051 
-4060 DHSNVDFAEAAEKG
+4060 
-4074 LLLKAE
+4074 
-4080 QRQAVFEKFNL
+4080 QAVFEKFNL

-7409 TPVRGSSH
+7409 TPV
-7417 DIREQS
+7417 
-7423 PDGTLRRQSFKGSR
+7423 FKGSR
-7437 DYGLNVRKSGSR
+7437 DYGLNVRKSGR